1 MVLALENGLGEEAAG
16 HCAGVGREGR
26 GWEEAAQEDAELAD
40 LPDFPE
46 LVKPSLL
53 FFLGDY

>member
-1 MVLALENGLGEEAAG
+1 MLALEKGLGEEAAG

-46 LVKPSLL
+46 LVKPSL
-53 FFLGDY
+53 FFFPGD